1 VIPAQPL
8 VWRAHLVRLVVVIAA
23 LIAIFWRDVADMARI
38 WWTISTYTHC
48 LFILPLVGWLI
59 WQRRSEVMTLTPR
72 SFAPGIGLVF
82 AGGLLW
88 MLGQAAGVALLR
100 HAGLVFMIQSSVLAL
115 LGPPVTR
122 GLLFP
127 LFYLV
132 FLVPFGDELVP
143 ALQTVTAKL
152 SMIFLGWA
160 GIPAHIEGVFISIPT
175 GMFEVAEACSGVKFL
190 VAMVAYAALAAN
202 VCFKSWPRRTVFMGI
217 AVVVPIIANGL
228 RAYGTI
234 HISYLTGNNDFAASF
249 DHIIFGWIFFAL
261 VMAIV
266 MAAGWTFFDR
276 GFGDLWLGRWT
287 IGVKTDAQPSR
298 WPMAAAVLAAAIV
311 PLGWQSAM
319 ASWGRVPVAHGV
331 PMPVVPGWTRVPAI
345 QSFPWRPTF
354 NGADRLLSGQYV
366 NAVGQRVDLVIALYG
381 WQEEGKEIV
390 GYGQGAFDPRSQW
403 SWANDTAAL
412 PGAKG
417 ERIFAPGVE
426 REVITFYRLGGMTTG
441 NSTAVKLET
450 LKERLTG
457 GDQSAVAI
465 LVSAENRRSAPS
477 RPIIEAFLHDLASVD
492 ALAEQTVAAAQGR

>member
-1 VIPAQPL
+1 MIRTQVQ
-8 VWRAHLVRLVVVIAA
+8 VWRAHLVQLVVVIAA
-23 LIAIFWRDVADMARI
+23 LIGIFWQDVADMSRI

-59 WQRRSEVMTLTPR
+59 WQRREELMTLTPR
-72 SFAPGIGLVF
+72 SFAPGVSLVF
-82 AGGLLW
+82 ISGLFW
-88 MLGQAAGVALLR
+88 MLGQVAGVALFR
-100 HAGLVFMIQSSVLAL
+100 HAGLVFMMQSSVLTI
-115 LGPPVTR
+115 LGPQVTR

-132 FLVPFGDELVP
+132 FLIPLGDELVP
-143 ALQTVTAKL
+143 ALQTITAKL

-175 GMFEVAEACSGVKFL
+175 GLFEVAEACSGVKFL

-202 VCFKSWPRRTVFMGI
+202 VCFKSWSRRIVFMAVAI
-217 AVVVPIIANGL
+217 AVPILANGL

-234 HISYLTGNNDFAASF
+234 HISYVTGNNDFAASF

-261 VMAIV
+261 VMTML
-266 MAAGWTFFDR
+266 MAAGWKFFDR
-276 GFGDLWLGRWT
+276 GIGHPWLGNWAAGSKAKAHPARWS
-287 IGVKTDAQPSR
+287 VS
-298 WPMAAAVLAAAIV
+298 AAVLAAAIA

-319 ASWGRVPVAHGV
+319 ASRGRVPVGHV
-331 PMPVVPGWTRVPAI
+331 VSMPDVPGWKRVPAI
-345 QSFPWRPTF
+345 QSFPWKPSF
-354 NGADRLLSGQYV
+354 KGADQLLSAQYV

-390 GYGQGAFDPRSQW
+390 GYGQGAFDPRSPW

-426 REVITFYRLGGMTTG
+426 REVISFYRLGGMTTG
-441 NSTAVKLET
+441 NPTTVKIET

-465 LVSAENRRSAPS
+465 LVSAENSRSEPS
-477 RPIIEAFLHDLASVD
+477 RPIIDAFLHNLENVD
-492 ALAEQTVAAAQGR
+492 TLAERTITAARGR

>member
-1 VIPAQPL
+1 VILTQNP
-8 VWRAHLVRLVVVIAA
+8 VWRAHLFRLFVVIAA
-23 LIAIFWRDVADMARI
+23 LLAIFWRDGADMARI

-59 WQRRSEVMTLTPR
+59 WQRRNEVMLLTPR

-82 AGGLLW
+82 VGGLLW
-88 MLGQAAGVALLR
+88 MLGQAAGVALFR
-100 HAGLVFMIQSSVLAL
+100 HAGLVVMIQSSVLGL
-115 LGPPVTR
+115 LGPQVTR

-143 ALQTVTAKL
+143 ALQTITAKL

-202 VCFKSWPRRTVFMGI
+202 VCFKSWPRRIVFMAV
-217 AVVVPIIANGL
+217 AVVVPILANGL

-266 MAAGWTFFDR
+266 MAAGWKFFDR
-276 GFGDLWLGRWT
+276 RIGDLWLDNWAMGA
-287 IGVKTDAQPSR
+287 KAEPQPSR
-298 WPMAAAVLAAAIV
+298 WPMAAAVLTAAIV

-319 ASWGRVPVAHGV
+319 ASWGRVPVGHVV
-331 PMPVVPGWTRVPAI
+331 PMPDVRGWKRVPTI

-354 NGADRLLSGQYV
+354 KGADHLLSGQYL
-366 NAVGQRVDLVIALYG
+366 NAFGQRVDLVVALYG

-403 SWANDTAAL
+403 SWANDTAAP

-426 REVITFYRLGGMTTG
+426 REVISFYRLGGMTTG
-441 NSTAVKLET
+441 NPTTVKLET

-465 LVSAENRRSAPS
+465 LVSAENSPSAPS
-477 RPIIEAFLHDLASVD
+477 RPIIDAFLRDLDNVD
-492 ALAEQTVAAAQGR
+492 ALAERTVATAQGR